1 MKFKRLIILASL
13 CLPMGAVQAQ
23 ADDNDDFG
31 VWTEISVKKEL
42 TQTLDLG
49 FEGEIR
55 TGNNSSTID
64 RLSGGIALSY
74 KPSKYFKFGA
84 SYIFYGD
91 YSAEKESKHA
101 YFEDGELASYR
112 LTPGYWKP
120 NHRFY
125 VEGTATK
132 KFWKWLRI
140 SVRERYQ
147 FNHEAETSID
157 RTEFER
163 EEYFTPNGVERG
175 DWESYNVPK
184 INECQSQQRL
194 RTRVKLEYDKKGVNW
209 SPFVSVELY
218 NGINDKMHLQKIR
231 TGVGTEYKINKQHKV
246 GMAYLYSCHLNEAPN
261 EHKHALNISYG
272 FDF

>member
-13 CLPMGAVQAQ
+13 CLPMGVVQAQ

-91 YSAEKESKHA
+91 YSAEKESKHE
-101 YFEDGELASYR
+101 YTDGELSYFR
-112 LTPGYWKP
+112 FTPGHWKP

-147 FNHEAETSID
+147 FNHEAETSVE
-157 RTEFER
+157 RTENTRPFGPE
-163 EEYFTPNGVERG
+163 GLG
-175 DWESYNVPK
+175 DWYKETETK

-194 RTRVKLEYDKKGVNW
+194 RTRVKFEYDKKGVNW

-218 NGINDKMHLQKIR
+218 NGIDDKMHLQKIR

>member
-1 MKFKRLIILASL
+1 MKIKRLIILASL

-64 RLSGGIALSY
+64 RLSGGIALNY

-91 YSAEKESKHA
+91 YSAEKESKHE
-101 YFEDGELASYR
+101 YDYDGNLIHYR
-112 LTPGYWKP
+112 FTPGYWKP

-147 FNHEAETSID
+147 FNHEAETTVE
-157 RTEFER
+157 RTEYDLLTTPEGPVFEPLKK
-163 EEYFTPNGVERG
+163 T
-175 DWESYNVPK
+175 K

-194 RTRVKLEYDKKGVNW
+194 RTRVKFEYDKKGVDW
-209 SPFVSVELY
+209 GPFVSVELY

>member
-91 YSAEKESKHA
+91 YSAEKEK
-101 YFEDGELASYR
+101 YDYYEGELTGR
-112 LTPGYWKP
+112 ELIFGYWKP

-147 FNHEAETSID
+147 FNHEAKHNREFVEYMPYTGPEGVTWVPED
-157 RTEFER
+157 PATEPRDCE
-163 EEYFTPNGVERG
+163 
-175 DWESYNVPK
+175 
-184 INECQSQQRL
+184 SQQRL
-194 RTRVKLEYDKKGVNW
+194 RTRVKFEYDKKGVAWN
-209 SPFVSVELY
+209 PFVSVELY
-218 NGINDKMHLQKIR
+218 NSLDNSMHLHKVR
-231 TGVGTEYKINKQHKV
+231 TGIGTEYKINKQNKV
-246 GMAYLYSCHLNEAPN
+246 GLAYLYSCHLDGKEN